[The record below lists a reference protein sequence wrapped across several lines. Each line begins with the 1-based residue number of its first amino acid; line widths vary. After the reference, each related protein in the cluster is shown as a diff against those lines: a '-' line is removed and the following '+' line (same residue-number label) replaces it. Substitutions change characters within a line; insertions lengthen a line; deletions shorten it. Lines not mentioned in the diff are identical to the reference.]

1 MAKISALV
9 TRPPKQKS
17 ASKKTEEGTLDGSPA
32 LPTDTF
38 SANLTSVP
46 LATVPRAKKSL
57 FKALPQRETPSSQFD
72 PTPKLPTPLMQ
83 QQPPYYFDQ
92 GGHQVWI
99 CPACGNQDD
108 GSPMVGCD
116 DCDAWY
122 HWVCVGMQVP
132 PADNEDWYC
141 RYCIAKKQEL
151 HHDKKKKKRK
161 KKVKVTA

>member
-1 MAKISALV
+1 KEDKVSEAVPKITLKLGTASPRPPTPDATPMKKITIKTLLKKPEDETKREPSPELAKISALV

-72 PTPKLPTPLMQ
+72 PVPKLPTPLTQ
-83 QQPPYYFDQ
+83 QQPPYYF
-92 GGHQVWI
+92 VSTFYMI
-99 CPACGNQDD
+99 
-108 GSPMVGCD
+108 
-116 DCDAWY
+116 
-122 HWVCVGMQVP
+122 
-132 PADNEDWYC
+132 
-141 RYCIAKKQEL
+141 
-151 HHDKKKKKRK
+151 
-161 KKVKVTA
+161 KVYFKYIKTSYFQI